1 MSASPCASEARQ
13 TSRRLQTYA
22 LRMSRALGAAVVGN
36 TVDERAVF
44 DLAVELSL
52 LTDWCRSASPAQFK
66 DTVGRP
72 LWPRVAYLWPIV
84 E

>member
-1 MSASPCASEARQ
+1 MARSPARHTAAGAATKERVSSA
-13 TSRRLQTYA
+13 RRLHPLGNSVA
-22 LRMSRALGAAVVGN
+22 WDSGLGAAVVGN

-66 DTVGRP
+66 GTVGRP
-72 LWPRVAYLWPIV
+72 L
-84 E
+84 